1 MSFMLVSFLISTWAI
16 CQEAV
21 GLYISKSCTHDQL
34 QVTSKGSQ
42 RDSYSLF
49 VDITNRLDMSV
60 IKLYIWNSIQIYF
73 SIGFLWNIFI

>member
-16 CQEAV
+16 CQDAE
-21 GLYISKSCTHDQL
+21 GLYISKICTHDQL
-34 QVTSKGSQ
+34 QITSKGSQ

-49 VDITNRLDMSV
+49 VDISNRFDMSV
-60 IKLYIWNSIQIYF
+60 IELYIWNSIQIYF